1 MSAAVYRARAHAVAA
16 IRAWFATRG
25 YLETITPCIVPS
37 PALEP
42 YLYGVRADDGWLRT
56 SPEFA
61 LKKRIGAGL
70 PRVYEL
76 GPCFRARESGP
87 WHAVEFS
94 MLEWYR
100 AGARQFDLMDEVESL
115 IAAVASALGVPAP
128 AEWERRSVASLF
140 AEIGVDLYSVA
151 ARELSPRDAVD
162 ANPEEAWDLAFFRR
176 WVEDVEPRLLKPTF
190 VYDWPASQAAL
201 ARVRT
206 DQRWPV
212 AQRFEAYLGG
222 VELANAFEELLDGDE
237 LRQRFLAANAVRVAN
252 GEPPHPIDDAL
263 IEAVGRMPP
272 TSGIAL
278 GVDRLVATLCGWP
291 GIAGP
296 TLPATRRPHVL

>member
-1 MSAAVYRARAHAVAA
+1 MSAAAYRARAVAVAA
-16 IRAWFATRG
+16 VRAWFTGRG
-25 YLETITPCIVPS
+25 YLEAMTPCIVPS

-42 YLYGVRADDGWLRT
+42 YLYGIPAGDGWLRT

-61 LKKRIGAGL
+61 LKKRIAAGL

-76 GPCFRARESGP
+76 GPCFRGRESGA
-87 WHAVEFS
+87 WHASEFW

-100 AGARQFDLMDEVESL
+100 AGARQFDLMDDVESL
-115 IAAVASALGVPAP
+115 VAAVSAALGVAAP
-128 AEWERRSVASLF
+128 SRWERRSVADLF
-140 AEIGVDLYSVA
+140 AEVGVDLRCA
-151 ARELSPRDAVD
+151 TAIDLSPRDARAAPPD
-162 ANPEEAWDLAFFRR
+162 EAWDLAFFRR
-176 WVEDVEPRLLKPTF
+176 WVEDVEPRLRAPTF

-222 VELANAFEELLDGDE
+222 VELANAFEELIDASE
-237 LRQRFLAANAVRVAN
+237 LRRRFFSANAIRVAN
-252 GEPPHPIDDAL
+252 GEPPHPVDHAL

-278 GVDRLVATLCGWP
+278 GVDRLVAALCGWP

-296 TLPATRRPHVL
+296 TLPAT